1 MTHDRARRKF
11 QTMARAGD
19 KKKIII
25 KHAVGRDDR
34 ENKGFSL
41 QTKHCAE
48 TDRKRSWPGR
58 NLVGKQA
65 RWGAAN
71 TKILRG

>member
-1 MTHDRARRKF
+1 MTEQEGNFR
-11 QTMARAGD
+11 QWQGLV

-48 TDRKRSWPGR
+48 RDRKRSWPGR
-58 NLVGKQA
+58 NLVGKQP